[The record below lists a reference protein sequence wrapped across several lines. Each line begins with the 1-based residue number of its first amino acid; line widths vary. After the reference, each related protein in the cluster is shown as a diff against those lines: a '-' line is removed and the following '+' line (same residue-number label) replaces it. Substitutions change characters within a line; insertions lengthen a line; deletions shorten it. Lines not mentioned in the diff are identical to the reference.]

1 MYRRGKHAGDAEV
14 SPVRRE
20 PQGMCSHAHSA
31 RAPALM
37 HRVCCC
43 RACLMLRP
51 RSMAT
56 SPDGTRASS
65 LIWLYVPSHLPSYA
79 YIPRR
84 TPRIPNIFDSLR
96 LLSPHIYRRGKHA
109 GAEVSPV
116 RREPRACARTPT
128 PPVRLRSC
136 TVCCCIICLLILL
149 LCPTA
154 TNAPSMI
161 RSQRHQL
168 IGPILYLEHQPVL
181 LIALS
186 NCNKIAIDDSFN
198 KANNNWPYT
207 SWRTV
212 TCDVY

>member
-1 MYRRGKHAGDAEV
+1 MLARPLRPCASAHAPCV
-14 SPVRRE
+14 LL
-20 PQGMCSHAHSA
+20 QGMFGGAFSFNGDLSNWDTSSVTNMQV
-31 RAPALM
+31 RAIALA
-37 HRVCCC
+37 VICVY
-43 RACLMLRP
+43 P
-51 RSMAT
+51 PIIS
-56 SPDGTRASS
+56 
-65 LIWLYVPSHLPSYA
+65 
-79 YIPRR
+79 RR
-84 TPRIPNIFDSLR
+84 TPRISNIFDSLR
-96 LLSPHIYRRGKHA
+96 LLSSHIYRRGKHA